1 MKKEIK
7 LERRKLGKEAATQ
20 LRKSLSPTLQKSM
33 DLNMEKGASSW
44 LTVLPLQEHRF
55 ALHKQ
60 AFRDALAL
68 RYGWQPSEMP
78 ANCSCGQPF
87 SVQHALSCPKG
98 GYPSIRHN

>member
-7 LERRKLGKEAATQ
+7 LERCKLGKEAATQ

-44 LTVLPLQEHRF
+44 LTVLPLQEHHF

-68 RYGWQPSEMP
+68 RYGW
-78 ANCSCGQPF
+78 
-87 SVQHALSCPKG
+87 
-98 GYPSIRHN
+98 